1 MNRPQIF
8 QRLPL
13 AKDWASAIALALA
26 IGGGVLAVV
35 SLHKNTISL
44 RGSIRGQIYAED
56 RQLSKREVDDSTG
69 TIYSVYTDY
78 PSKGV
83 LTIDYV
89 QARLK
94 PFVPADTQGTHTRFD
109 TAEALQTALWGDA
122 TFTVDPQ
129 ASAAKLKELRRAA
142 LHIEEYFN
150 HVAAIYDYKEDGVI
164 TPGEW
169 RTWKAWLKDVNT
181 HPLLMLAMYGAL
193 ENGYVDRRFAVEA
206 RDAIC
211 QGDADNQR
219 ILEEFLGPV
228 YGPALMDDH
237 LDFLA
242 EYDK

>member
-1 MNRPQIF
+1 LNRPQIF
-8 QRLPL
+8 QHLPL

-83 LTIDYV
+83 PTIDYV

-94 PFVPADTQGTHTRFD
+94 PFVPADTQGTYTRFD

-181 HPLLMLAMYGAL
+181 HPLLMLAIYGAL

-219 ILEEFLGPV
+219 ILKEFLGPV

-242 EYDK
+242 EYNK